1 MQGRINR
8 RGINMNSIE
17 NILLIFVISVVVNVT
32 LLCIYEAS
40 REFADTLIFIIK
52 KKMDLLF
59 TKENK
64 LK

>member
-1 MQGRINR
+1 
-8 RGINMNSIE
+8 MNIE
-17 NILLIFVISVVVNVT
+17 NILLIFVISMIANITVIG
-32 LLCIYEAS
+32 IYLAG

-52 KKMDLLF
+52 KKVDLLF